1 MSAESTPAESRERRH
16 GPARASLLAVSIL
29 LHVVALEI
37 LLLATAG
44 GGGGSRGMHE
54 QPIDAVFLP
63 PAAAAGGAPP
73 ASAATSAASA
83 AEQRAAKERQAML
96 DRLVQ
101 PAAIPDSPGTP
112 GAPASP
118 GTTDGPS
125 AAGTVAGGG
134 GETPRASGAPDGGA
148 LPADAG
154 GYVTR
159 PEIVESSRIL
169 PDYPEAA
176 QRAGREGVVVIKAI
190 IDEQGKVTDPRILRG
205 LDPVLDDAALA
216 AVRHWKFRP
225 ATRSGKP
232 VRVNYILTVDFRL

>member
-1 MSAESTPAESRERRH
+1 MSEDSTPAESRERRH

-44 GGGGSRGMHE
+44 GGGGGMHE
-54 QPIDAVFLP
+54 LPIDAVFLP
-63 PAAAAGGAPP
+63 PAAATGGAPP
-73 ASAATSAASA
+73 AASTATSALSA
-83 AEQRAAKERQAML
+83 AEQRAARERQAML
-96 DRLVQ
+96 DHLVQ
-101 PAAIPDSPGTP
+101 PAAIPDSPGTL

-118 GTTDGPS
+118 GTPDGS
-125 AAGTVAGGG
+125 SGAAAVAGGG

-154 GYVTR
+154 GDVTR

-190 IDEQGKVTDPRILRG
+190 IDEQGKVTNPQILRS

-216 AVRHWKFRP
+216 AVRRWKFRP
-225 ATRSGKP
+225 ATRFGKP